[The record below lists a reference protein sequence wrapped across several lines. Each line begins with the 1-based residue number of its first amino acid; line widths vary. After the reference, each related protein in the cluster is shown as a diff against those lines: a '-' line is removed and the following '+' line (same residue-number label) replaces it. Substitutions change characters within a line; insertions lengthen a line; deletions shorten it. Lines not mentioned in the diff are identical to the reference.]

1 MKNVFKKHEI
11 KITKNVLYNKYT
23 TINNNKCNILLV
35 FYAVVFQL
43 FVIASYKHIGQS
55 MKNII

>member
-1 MKNVFKKHEI
+1 M
-11 KITKNVLYNKYT
+11 TKNVLYHKYT

-55 MKNII
+55 MKNIK